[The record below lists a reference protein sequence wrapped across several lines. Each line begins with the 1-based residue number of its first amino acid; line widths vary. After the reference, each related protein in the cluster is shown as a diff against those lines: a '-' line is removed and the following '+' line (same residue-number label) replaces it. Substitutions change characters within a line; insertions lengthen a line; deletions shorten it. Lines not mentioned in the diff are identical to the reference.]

1 MAFKLKQIEL
11 TATGREIVRESAVDK
26 KVLTLGRAAENDIHL
41 PDLAV
46 EARHATIA
54 AVEGDRIEVAATGS
68 LGFDL
73 DGGSVTQASINTA
86 TGGELRFGSYR
97 ITVSQDEDGAVLLS
111 IRQLEDAGAA
121 KGDLDE
127 KRGFSLLSVL
137 PGKRAVSWVLALLI
151 VGIFLAVPIIS
162 NLTRGDG
169 PDAKV
174 IGDKSWSTGELS
186 LVHHSLEDNCVACHV
201 RPFVSVRDKTCL
213 GCHEN
218 AHDHAKPDR
227 IAASLG
233 GRPLGKQF
241 LSAVAHVFGK
251 EGPNACADC
260 HVEHQGPQRVAL
272 PTGEFCVGC
281 HVNLKEELPDTR
293 LGDASDFG
301 MRHPQFTPAVVVDP
315 VTRMREQ
322 VSLDAKPR
330 DHSGLAFPHKLHLDP
345 KGGVAR
351 MAGNIGREH
360 GYGSNGLTCKDC
372 HRPTEGG
379 VRFQP
384 INMERDCEACHSLA
398 YDEVGG
404 IFRRLHHGDVAQMV
418 ADLSVANLK
427 QPLAPNRK
435 RPGSYSDDGPYQF
448 NFSTTAY
455 RSMLIGR
462 ALSSKG
468 ICGECH
474 TPTMTNGRPGVVP
487 VTLASRSFEQGW
499 FDHKAHSQEKCTSC
513 HGAEKSSV
521 SSDLLL
527 PGIKQCR
534 TCHLGP
540 KTRDAKVPSGCA
552 MCHAYHP
559 DPLGKL
565 ATN

>member
-1 MAFKLKQIEL
+1 MTFKLREIGL
-11 TATGREIVRESAVDK
+11 TATGREIVRDSTVDK
-26 KVLTLGRAAENDIHL
+26 KVLTVGRAAENDIHL

-46 EARHATIA
+46 EPRHATITA
-54 AVEGDRIEVAATGS
+54 AGGDRIEVAATGS
-68 LGFDL
+68 LGFGV
-73 DGGSVTQASINTA
+73 DGSTVTEAAINAASGA
-86 TGGELRFGSYR
+86 ELRFGSYR
-97 ITVSQDEDGAVLLS
+97 VTVSRDEDGAVLLS
-111 IRQLEDAGAA
+111 IRQVEEAGGA
-121 KGDLDE
+121 GDLDE

-137 PGKRAVSWVLALLI
+137 PGKRAVSWVLAALI

-169 PDAKV
+169 PDDTV
-174 IGDKSWSTGELS
+174 IGDSSWSTGELS
-186 LVHHSLEDNCVACHV
+186 LVHHSLEEKCEACHV
-201 RPFVSVRDKTCL
+201 KPFVSVRDKTCL
-213 GCHEN
+213 SCHEN
-218 AHDHAKPDR
+218 AHDHASPER
-227 IAASLG
+227 IAKSLD
-233 GRPLGKQF
+233 GRPFGKQM
-241 LSAVAHVFGK
+241 LSAVAHAFGK

-260 HVEHQGPQRVAL
+260 HVEHEGPQRVAL
-272 PTGEFCVGC
+272 PTGEFCAGC

-315 VTRMREQ
+315 MTRLREQ

-330 DHSGLAFPHKLHLDP
+330 EHSGLAFPHKLHLDP

-351 MAGNIGREH
+351 MAANIGREH
-360 GYGSNGLTCKDC
+360 GYGGNGLTCKDC
-372 HRPTEGG
+372 HRPTEDGI
-379 VRFQP
+379 RFQP
-384 INMERDCEACHSLA
+384 IDMERDCESCHSLA

-404 IFRRLHHGDVAQMV
+404 IFRRLHHGDIAQMV

-427 QPLAPNRK
+427 QPLDPNRK
-435 RPGSYSDDGPYQF
+435 RPGSYSDSGPYQF
-448 NFSTTAY
+448 NFSANAY
-455 RSMLIGR
+455 RAMLIGK
-462 ALSSKG
+462 ALSRNG

-487 VTLASRSFEQGW
+487 VTIVSRHMGQGW

-513 HGAEKSSV
+513 HAAEKSTV

-540 KTRDAKVPSGCA
+540 ETEEAKVPSGCA
-552 MCHAYHP
+552 MCHSYHP
-559 DPLGKL
+559 APFGKL
-565 ATN
+565 AGN